1 MTPQGPRLIVFS
13 SLFPNAA
20 QPHAGLFIRERMF
33 RVGRLLPVVVVSP
46 RPWFPGQAL
55 IRRLRPGYRPQP
67 ARHEVQQSVE
77 VWFPRFLALPGGLR
91 QLDGVMMAL
100 ACLPTL
106 WRLKREHG
114 YNLID
119 AHFAYP
125 DGYAASLLG
134 RWLGLPV
141 SITLRGTEVPH
152 SRIPALRRR
161 IAKALAGATRVFSVS
176 DSLRQLAVGLG
187 MPAAKGRVIG
197 NGIDLDRFLPVPRT
211 DARRRFGLPEDA
223 RVLVSVG
230 ALVERKGFHR
240 VIACLPALLENT
252 ANLHYLIV
260 GGANP
265 EGDMLAEL
273 RAQVAA
279 AGLEERVH
287 FLGAMPPDELKW
299 PLSAAD
305 VFVLATRN
313 EGWANVFLEAM
324 ACGVPVVTTD
334 VGGNRE
340 VVCRPELGTIVPFG
354 DQAALTEALRE
365 ALHRDWPRQ
374 AILDYAAENAWEVRV
389 RILLA
394 EFAAVH
400 AGAPIAGVVPAPTP
414 LPVPATSPIEPGAE
428 LSSQLP
434 GRQQTAARP
443 LAIPEPEGSAESR
456 SRDFEGTGAH
466 S

>member
-1 MTPQGPRLIVFS
+1 MTTREPRLIVFS
-13 SLFPNAA
+13 SLFPNSV

-33 RVGRLLPVVVVSP
+33 RVGRHLPLTVVSP
-46 RPWFPGQAL
+46 RPWFPGQSL
-55 IRRLRPGYRPQP
+55 IRRLRPGYRPHP
-67 ARHEVQQSVE
+67 ARLEKQDGIEVR
-77 VWFPRFLALPGGLR
+77 FPHFLALPGLLR

-106 WRLKREHG
+106 WRLKRQG

-119 AHFAYP
+119 AHFTYP
-125 DGYAASLLG
+125 DGYAATLLG
-134 RWLGLPV
+134 RWLSLPT

-152 SRIPALRRR
+152 NRNPALRARV
-161 IAKALAGATRVFSVS
+161 AKALARATRVFSVS
-176 DSLRQLAVGLG
+176 DSLRQLAISLG

-197 NGIDLDRFLPVPRT
+197 NGIDLERFQPVPR
-211 DARRRFGLPEDA
+211 DAARQRFGLSDDA
-223 RVLVSVG
+223 KVLVSVG

-240 VIACLPALLENT
+240 VIECLPELLKDEP
-252 ANLHYLIV
+252 NLHYLIV

-265 EGDMLAEL
+265 EGDLLPEL

-279 AGLEERVH
+279 AGLEARVH
-287 FLGAMPPDELKW
+287 FLGALPPEELKW

-324 ACGVPVVTTD
+324 ACGLPVVATD

-354 DQAALTEALRE
+354 ERAALTTALRD
-365 ALHRDWPRQ
+365 ALRRAWPRQ
-374 AILDYAAENAWEVRV
+374 AILDYAADNAWDKRV
-389 RILLA
+389 SVLLA
-394 EFAAVH
+394 EFAAIH
-400 AGAPIAGVVPAPTP
+400 AGA
-414 LPVPATSPIEPGAE
+414 
-428 LSSQLP
+428 
-434 GRQQTAARP
+434 
-443 LAIPEPEGSAESR
+443 
-456 SRDFEGTGAH
+456 H